1 MLSCREIL
9 FCAHEHLYDLDG
21 VRNKVADGTKPFPD
35 NKQPLRSGISI
46 EFRNVTFKYPSKE
59 SYAFQHVSFKIG
71 AGQLCVIVGG
81 NGDGKSTILKLI
93 SRIYDPI
100 DGTILID
107 DQDIKTLKLADLRNA
122 MSILFQDFTHF
133 LVTIRRISDLATRRS
148 QMMTRRSAKRVH
160 RQPP

>member
-1 MLSCREIL
+1 M
-9 FCAHEHLYDLDG
+9 
-21 VRNKVADGTKPFPD
+21 ADGTKPFPD

-148 QMMTRRSAKRVH
+148 QMMTRRSAKPPQQCRRVH